1 MLSLVLW
8 IGTPVSAQDRQIV
21 PQPPAGQAGQ
31 DESDRTGR
39 TPAGGQPEG
48 DDPAAPA
55 SPQFGEEVVVV
66 GSRAQPRSVTD
77 STVPI
82 DVVPVTEVVR
92 QGDSNL
98 ANQLRVLLPSFHV
111 NPQEDG
117 DLAALVRPAS
127 LRGMAPD
134 HTLVL
139 VNGKRRHRGAV
150 VAWQGNGVADGAQGP
165 DISTIPAIAL
175 RQIEVLRDGAAAQY
189 GSDAIAGVLNFLLKD
204 DRAGGSVELRG
215 GTQGAGDGRQHAVAA
230 NAGLP
235 LGRTGFAN
243 LSLEYGNTA
252 STDRSVQRADAAG
265 LIAAG
270 NRRVAE
276 PAQRWGS
283 PEVDDDLKL
292 FANAGHLFANGM
304 QAYGHAGYARRDVLT
319 FFYYRNPNTR
329 GGVFSNDGGRTLL
342 VGDVLAAR
350 GAGTAQCPAV
360 AIGNDVP
367 DPAALEAVADNP
379 HCFSFQEQFPGGFTP
394 RFGGVA
400 RDVSAVGGVRGR
412 LAGDVLWDA
421 SVTAGAN
428 TADFSIRNTV
438 NASLGPETPTTFDV
452 GLYGQREVGVNLDL
466 SRALTDRVHLAGGV
480 EWRNEQ
486 FRIGLG
492 QPESWAQG
500 PYAAQGFSVG
510 SNGTPGFGPIAA
522 GRWNRANA
530 AVYGDIEFRGA
541 GRDWIVGT
549 AARYER
555 FSDFGGTLNGKLSG
569 RVPLSGRVALRGSLG
584 TGFRAPTPGQQ
595 NAFNVSTQ
603 YVLALDDLVNNGTIP
618 STSAVAGLRGG
629 RPLTPERS
637 VNLSVGAVTGGGPFT
652 VTADYFRIDLSD
664 RLTLSRL
671 FALDAAEVG
680 DLLAEGITSA
690 GDLANFRFFTNDLET
705 RTQGLDLVAAWTPP
719 ALDGATAISVLF
731 NYTDTVATDFNPAL
745 LNPDRI
751 ADRIR
756 LLEEALPDTRW
767 NATLDQAVGRGRLLA
782 RLSYYGGWFD
792 RRDARRY
799 GGKPTVDLEVAW
811 PVADAVTLTVG
822 SRNILNTYP
831 DENPNAGRLGNLYP
845 PSTPFGFNGGFYYT
859 RLNYRVGDRRLNASR
874 PVGPP
879 RRSRNALQ
887 HRGPGRRFSAHGS
900 RSEAPHRA
908 RPRAVVARKTRSRRA
923 DRRDHQPD
931 EPVSGRLSHS
941 PCRCGNHGWSTGAER
956 QPRALFGIHSAEGS
970 Q

>member
-1 MLSLVLW
+1 MIQRRAPGGAALLWLGAVLW
-8 IGTPVSAQDRQIV
+8 AQVPASAQSRQIEPP
-21 PQPPAGQAGQ
+21 PQAPQTEQ
-31 DESDRTGR
+31 DERGR
-39 TPAGGQPEG
+39 TAAV
-48 DDPAAPA
+48 PAAGEPA
-55 SPQFGEEVVVV
+55 RDGPGSPEFDEEVVVV
-66 GSRAQPRSVTD
+66 GSRARPRSVTE
-77 STVPI
+77 SAVPI
-82 DVVPVTEVVR
+82 DVVPAADVAR
-92 QGDSNL
+92 QGGSNL
-98 ANQLRVLLPSFHV
+98 ADQLRVLLPSFHV

-117 DLAALVRPAS
+117 DLAAVVRPAS
-127 LRGMAPD
+127 LRGLAPD

-150 VAWQGNGVADGAQGP
+150 IAWQGNGVADGAQGP
-165 DISTIPAIAL
+165 DVSTIPAIAL

-189 GSDAIAGVLNFLLKD
+189 GSDAIAGVLNFLLRD
-204 DRAGGSVELRG
+204 DRSGGRVELSS
-215 GTQGAGDGRQHAVAA
+215 GTHGAGDGRQYAVAA

-252 STDRSVQRADAAG
+252 STDRSAQRLDAAA
-265 LIAAG
+265 LVAAG
-270 NRRVAE
+270 NRHVAD
-276 PAQRWGS
+276 PAQPWGS

-292 FANAGHLFANGM
+292 FANLGHLFANGV
-304 QAYGHAGYARRDVLT
+304 QAYGHAGYAHRDVLT
-319 FFYYRNPNTR
+319 FFYFRNPNTR

-342 VGDVLAAR
+342 VGDVPAAR
-350 GAGTAQCPAV
+350 GDGSAGCPTVAV
-360 AIGNDVP
+360 VDDVP
-367 DPAALEAVADNP
+367 DPAALRAVFDDP
-379 HCFSFQEQFPGGFTP
+379 RCFSFHERFPGGFTP

-400 RDVSAVGGVRGR
+400 RDASAVGGLRGR
-412 LAGDVLWDA
+412 MAGDVLWDA

-466 SRALTDRVHLAGGV
+466 SRALNDRLNVAGGV

-486 FRIGLG
+486 FRIGMG
-492 QPESWAQG
+492 EPDSWREG

-522 GRWNRANA
+522 GAWSRANA
-530 AVYGDIEFRGA
+530 AVYGDVELRGA
-541 GRDWIVGT
+541 SRDWVIGT
-549 AARYER
+549 AARYEH
-555 FSDFGGTLNGKLSG
+555 FADFGATVNGKLSG

-618 STSAVAGLRGG
+618 STSAVARLRGG
-629 RPLTPERS
+629 RALLPERS
-637 VNLSVGAVTGGGPFT
+637 VNLSVGVAAGGGPFT
-652 VTADYFRIDLSD
+652 LTADYFRIGLSD
-664 RLTLSRL
+664 RLTLSRS
-671 FALDAAEVG
+671 FELDAAEVG
-680 DLLAEGITSA
+680 GLLAEGVTSA
-690 GDLANFRFFTNDLET
+690 GDLASFRFFTNDLET

-719 ALDGATAISVLF
+719 ALEGATAISVLF
-731 NYTDTVATDFNPAL
+731 NYTDTAATDFNPAL

-859 RLNYRVGDRRLNASR
+859 RLNYRWG
-874 PVGPP
+874 
-879 RRSRNALQ
+879 
-887 HRGPGRRFSAHGS
+887 
-900 RSEAPHRA
+900 
-908 RPRAVVARKTRSRRA
+908 TA
-923 DRRDHQPD
+923 D
-931 EPVSGRLSHS
+931 
-941 PCRCGNHGWSTGAER
+941 
-956 QPRALFGIHSAEGS
+956 
-970 Q
+970 